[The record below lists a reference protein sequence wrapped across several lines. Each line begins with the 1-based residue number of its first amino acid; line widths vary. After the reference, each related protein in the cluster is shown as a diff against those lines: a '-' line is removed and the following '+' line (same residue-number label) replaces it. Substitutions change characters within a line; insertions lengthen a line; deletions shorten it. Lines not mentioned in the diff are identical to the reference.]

1 MLDLVLGGNGW
12 ALGKMANLVGDKST
26 GKTLLAI
33 EACANMAQI
42 IPAKHIRYAE
52 AEAAFDE
59 IYARSVGCPDG
70 ILHTEPGQIA
80 TVEDFYEDLHG
91 FLDTLPGGTP
101 SMYVLDSLDSL
112 SSKAEL
118 EKDFDAGSYG
128 DGKAKMLSKM
138 FRMTIQ
144 KLEQKN
150 CLLLIISQIR
160 DKLNVTFGE
169 RYTRSGG
176 HALDFYASQIVWLA
190 QVQKLTSKPRG
201 IVRSYGVVIRAQ
213 NKKCKVG
220 IPYRD
225 AELEL
230 LFNYGID
237 DEISMLN
244 WLEEVKE
251 PLNFDGESYT
261 YKEMAK
267 IIRDMRADQDRPGLI
282 EVSNTLRD
290 LVRKVWFEIEDKL
303 KMPISKY
310 GA

>member
-112 SSKAEL
+112 S
-118 EKDFDAGSYG
+118 
-128 DGKAKMLSKM
+128 
-138 FRMTIQ
+138 R
-144 KLEQKN
+144 
-150 CLLLIISQIR
+150 IR
-160 DKLNVTFGE
+160 KRL
-169 RYTRSGG
+169 
-176 HALDFYASQIVWLA
+176 
-190 QVQKLTSKPRG
+190 
-201 IVRSYGVVIRAQ
+201 
-213 NKKCKVG
+213 
-220 IPYRD
+220 
-225 AELEL
+225 
-230 LFNYGID
+230 
-237 DEISMLN
+237 
-244 WLEEVKE
+244 
-251 PLNFDGESYT
+251 
-261 YKEMAK
+261 
-267 IIRDMRADQDRPGLI
+267 
-282 EVSNTLRD
+282 
-290 LVRKVWFEIEDKL
+290 
-303 KMPISKY
+303 
-310 GA
+310 